1 MRIFNPKDMMLKFFY
16 RKKVLLLLSLVVFAG
31 LISQA
36 QVVTEPVFP
45 KAAQAVRIVYDATQG
60 SSGLREAEK
69 VYMHAGIITTG
80 FDGTGWEN
88 VVGNWGQDDGVGQ
101 MTKVEGEEDKWEITI
116 TPQEY
121 FSPGDKRIYRIG
133 MVFRNADGSREGKS
147 PSNSDIFVNLDEEG
161 LQIRLFEPISSSF
174 FVEPD
179 EGVRV
184 RAVFSETADLTVRVN
199 NEITQTLDQVTEF
212 DEIFVI
218 SEAGATNIRLTAQA
232 NGQTQSVAFSAIIPS
247 ETIVQEKPA
256 QLVKDG
262 VNYLP
267 DNEIGLVLTAPGKN
281 SVYLLGEFN
290 EWQILNEY
298 QMFKTPD
305 GNQFWITMS
314 VEPNVE
320 TAYQF
325 LVDGELRIADPYA
338 EKVLDPWND
347 QWINE
352 VHEIY
357 PNLKPYPFEQTSGI
371 VSVFEYGQEEYAWQV
386 TNFQKPA
393 KEKLIVYELLV
404 RDFLGRH
411 DFKTL
416 TDTLLYLKNLGVNAI
431 ELMPIMEFE
440 GNSSWGYNPSFFF
453 AVDKYYGPKNDLKAF
468 IDACHQHGIAV
479 ILDMVLNH
487 AFGQN
492 PMVQMYWDSENARP
506 AENSPWF
513 NPIPKHPFNVGY
525 DFNHESDFT
534 KKFTDD
540 VNDFWLRE
548 FKFDGYRFDL
558 SKGFT
563 QVNSGDNVGLWSQY
577 DQSRID
583 ILSRMADAI
592 WENHPDAYVILEHFA
607 ANDEEIVL
615 SRKGMMLWGNMHGA
629 YQNAIQGRSSNLS
642 GASHKQRGWEDPHL
656 VSYMESHDEERMV
669 WAAKRN
675 GRAFE
680 DYNIREE
687 ETALQRMKLNAVFL
701 FPIPGPKLLW
711 QFGELGY
718 DFELNNDRLGR
729 KPIRW
734 DYLDQPLRF
743 DLMNVYREL
752 FELRDRHDIFH
763 TEDFST
769 SQLDGLQKI
778 LRLTGEQG
786 NVIIVGNFDVESRIM
801 TPNFNQAGKWYDYF
815 SNSDFEVSDTGM
827 KFVMK
832 PGAFHIFSDFY
843 LGEAMENLAPY
854 PLAQDFITNAENLSN
869 AWKLYPNPGN
879 GQITIENLNVSSP
892 REMRIKDISGREV
905 IKKRI
910 ENGKIQANIESLPN
924 GLYVI
929 LIEGEQEA
937 IQLKYLKK

>member
-1 MRIFNPKDMMLKFFY
+1 MMLRFFF

-36 QVVTEPVFP
+36 QVITEPVFP

-147 PSNSDIFVNLDEEG
+147 PSNSDIFVNVDEEG

-179 EGVRV
+179 ESVRV
-184 RAVFSETADLTVRVN
+184 RAVFSESANLTVRVN

-218 SEAGATNIRLTAQA
+218 TEAGATNIRLTAQA

-256 QLVKDG
+256 QLLKDG

-416 TDTLLYLKNLGVNAI
+416 TDTLPYLKNLGVNAI

-629 YQNAIQGRSSNLS
+629 YQNAIQGRSSNLN

-701 FPIPGPKLLW
+701 FPIPGPKMLW

-743 DLMNVYREL
+743 ELMNVYREL
-752 FELRDRHDIFH
+752 FNLRDRHDIFH

-769 SQLDGLQKI
+769 SQLGGLQKI

-832 PGAFHIFSDFY
+832 PGAFHIFSDFH

-854 PLAQDFITNAENLSN
+854 PLAQDFITNTENLSN